1 MPQTLG
7 NDTAKTIF
15 LAREDRKLTQEF
27 KVSVGTIYKGQPVVL
42 HSDGSVKPFTT
53 ALQATD
59 AILGYSL
66 HKAVVGA
73 NVTVVCSGYMV
84 LMVMVAGATTDTTGV
99 FALTTSGMAKYKA
112 FYAPGGGDT
121 SEYNLVTTSNLAG
134 CEGWLLDVPGGGTV
148 SFAVPFR
155 YLVRA

>member
-15 LAREDRKLTQEF
+15 LAQESHKLTQEF
-27 KVSVGTIYKGQPVVL
+27 KVAVGTVYKGQPVVL
-42 HSDGSVKPFTT
+42 HTDGSVKPLTT

-59 AILGYSL
+59 AIIGYSL
-66 HKAVVGA
+66 HKAIVGA
-73 NVTVVCSGYMV
+73 NVTIVCTGHMV

-99 FALTTSGMAKYKA
+99 FALTTSGMAKYKGL
-112 FYAPGGGDT
+112 YAPGGADT

-134 CEGWLLDVPGGGTV
+134 HEGWLLDVPGGGAV

-155 YLVRA
+155 YLVR